1 MNPILINPIMNLSTY
16 YIFRDN
22 TQQKNLI
29 LEPICCLFKLIL
41 YQYKKENTK
50 LSIHDNSIDYT
61 EENSFQPFIRM
72 INGDSREDLHNIYYP
87 LLKCLEWYPMDQYPL
102 FYEECKKGLLLL
114 KNVYSD
120 NSIIHHTITHFIS
133 IIDKNDIDDYL
144 SKTDKNPLIDELKPY
159 WNKKEINLLKSYLE
173 LINDNISKD
182 IYLINLEHIISE
194 KEKKVNE
201 YITSISTT
209 YLQHINRQ

>member
-1 MNPILINPIMNLSTY
+1 MNPILMNPIVNLSTY
-16 YIFRDN
+16 YLFRDK

-41 YQYKKENTK
+41 YQYKTENTK
-50 LSIHDNSIDYT
+50 LSIYNNSINFT
-61 EENSFQPFIRM
+61 ENNSFQPFIRM

-87 LLKCLEWYPMDQYPL
+87 LLKCLEWYPIDQYSL
-102 FYEECKKGLLLL
+102 FYEECKKGLILLQS
-114 KNVYSD
+114 VYSD

-133 IIDKNDIDDYL
+133 IIDQNNIDDYL

-159 WNKKEINLLKSYLE
+159 WDKKEIDLLKSYLE

-194 KEKKVNE
+194 KEKKVNQ
-201 YITSISTT
+201 YITNISTT
-209 YLQHINRQ
+209 Y